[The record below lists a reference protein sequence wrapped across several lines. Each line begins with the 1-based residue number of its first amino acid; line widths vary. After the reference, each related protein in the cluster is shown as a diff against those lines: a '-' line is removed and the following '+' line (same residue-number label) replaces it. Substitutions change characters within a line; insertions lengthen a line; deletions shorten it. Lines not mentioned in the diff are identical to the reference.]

1 MSLKTVVA
9 LIAVS
14 GLIIACAQLPTSAS
28 SKPAPNRDPSSLWLE
43 THEQAKERVLREG
56 DYDGITGNSGEP
68 CRRICVV
75 EPNAI
80 SCRQALEDEDCT
92 ARAEAA
98 RKKMG
103 LPAREHLPL
112 PMPMGDIDTAARNSD
127 SPK

>member
-1 MSLKTVVA
+1 MSLKTIVA
-9 LIAVS
+9 LIAAS
-14 GLIIACAQLPTSAS
+14 GLIIACAQLPNPAS
-28 SKPAPNRDPSSLWLE
+28 SMPAPPKAQSSVWSE
-43 THEQAKERVLREG
+43 THEEAKERILREG
-56 DYDGITGNSGEP
+56 GYEGITGNSGDS
-68 CRRICVV
+68 CRRICVI

-112 PMPMGDIDTAARNSD
+112 PMPMGDIETASKP
-127 SPK
+127 SETPK